1 MNWAKKRVK
10 AKGMNKIRVMA
21 IGPVP
26 VATSAVGQEETL
38 AAEAEEILA
47 AEVPVATSAA
57 EGTPVEVE
65 AAAISNS
72 EGSQA
77 NLQVGWPCASNVV
90 APVAGARCASTHR
103 VGAGAVRCGGGTLAS
118 PVPATRTLLRMAT
131 IALVMPLRCAAP
143 GRGDARVARVGQSP
157 ALAPR
162 PPSYSSC
169 LYSAH
174 RLAVATQ
181 ASPRHTAPHPSL

>member
-26 VATSAVGQEETL
+26 VATSAVGQEEAL

-90 APVAGARCASTHR
+90 APLAGARCASTHR
-103 VGAGAVRCGGGTLAS
+103 VGAGAVRCGGGTLAA
-118 PVPATRTLLRMAT
+118 PPPATPTLLPIAT
-131 IALVMPLRCAAP
+131 IALVMPLPFPPP
-143 GRGDARVARVGQSP
+143 GPGHA
-157 ALAPR
+157 
-162 PPSYSSC
+162 C
-169 LYSAH
+169 
-174 RLAVATQ
+174 
-181 ASPRHTAPHPSL
+181 ASPVRHSPP